1 MNQKGRLG
9 ASSIEPARAQTQRP
23 PRRRWPPQE
32 EENLLYIFLNL
43 AAHNKEGLTIHPPPL
58 H

>member
-23 PRRRWPPQE
+23 PRRRWPPPQE

-43 AAHNKEGLTIHPPPL
+43 AAP
-58 H
+58 